1 MSGGN
6 DGGLHAA
13 SKAILAFAV
22 GTFAIGTGEFAAM
35 GLLPQ
40 MADSLHVTVPQ
51 AGGAISAYA
60 LGVVV
65 GAPLVS
71 VLGASFSRRSLMV
84 VLMAWFAVT
93 NCLSTCAT
101 SLHMLELARFITGL
115 PHGSFMGVSAL
126 VAAGLVER
134 GYRGRAVGRVFAGMT
149 IANILGAPFASYAG
163 TYFGW
168 RLSYLLIGL
177 ISAICCVMIQLFVP
191 YDSPNRARSALGEL
205 AAFTRKQVWFV
216 IGTVAVGCGGMF
228 CVYTYFS
235 LTLQQ
240 VTHVPVW
247 AVPLFQSLWGMGMF
261 VGAWVGGIVM
271 DKNLKWATIGAFIW
285 NAAALGMFALVA
297 SNIPLTAL
305 AVFMLGGGIALSP
318 AMQMRLMDV
327 AADAQILAAS
337 MNHAAFNM
345 ANALG
350 AWLGGLVLVA
360 GYGDAATGWAGMILS
375 CVGLILFLLS
385 LWSEKRDAGKEAAR
399 AG

>member
-1 MSGGN
+1 
-6 DGGLHAA
+6 
-13 SKAILAFAV
+13 
-22 GTFAIGTGEFAAM
+22 
-35 GLLPQ
+35 
-40 MADSLHVTVPQ
+40 
-51 AGGAISAYA
+51 
-60 LGVVV
+60 
-65 GAPLVS
+65 
-71 VLGASFSRRSLMV
+71 
-84 VLMAWFAVT
+84 
-93 NCLSTCAT
+93 
-101 SLHMLELARFITGL
+101 
-115 PHGSFMGVSAL
+115 
-126 VAAGLVER
+126 
-134 GYRGRAVGRVFAGMT
+134 
-149 IANILGAPFASYAG
+149 
-163 TYFGW
+163 
-168 RLSYLLIGL
+168 
-177 ISAICCVMIQLFVP
+177 
-191 YDSPNRARSALGEL
+191 
-205 AAFTRKQVWFV
+205 
-216 IGTVAVGCGGMF
+216 MF

-240 VTHVPVW
+240 VTHVPIW

-285 NAAALGMFALVA
+285 NAAALGLFALVA

-327 AADAQILAAS
+327 AADAQTLAAS

-375 CVGLILFLLS
+375 CVGLVLFLLS
-385 LWSEKRDAGKEAAR
+385 LWSEKRDAGKEAAK